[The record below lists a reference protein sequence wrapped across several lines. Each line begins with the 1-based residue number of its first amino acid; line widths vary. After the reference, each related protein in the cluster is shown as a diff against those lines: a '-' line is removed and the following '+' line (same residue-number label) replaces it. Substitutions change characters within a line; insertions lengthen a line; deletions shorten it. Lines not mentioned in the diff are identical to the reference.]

1 MLEQKEYYEIFIYN
15 NEKAIV
21 EKIDNDI
28 YNYFKDTF
36 EYVYHTKSGDTYQL
50 DENLETG
57 IDMLIVDD
65 NYLDEL
71 LNDLIEQGFCETI
84 EFSFIDDYFNG
95 NYEQYGQ
102 AF

>member
-1 MLEQKEYYEIFIYN
+1 MLPQYYQIFIYN
-15 NEKAIV
+15 NELAIV
-21 EKIDNDI
+21 EKIDDDI

-36 EYVYHTKSGDTYQL
+36 EYVYHAKNGYTYKL
-50 DENLETG
+50 NRNFDSE

-65 NYLDEL
+65 THLYKLLD
-71 LNDLIEQGFCETI
+71 DLKEQGFCETI

-95 NYEQYGQ
+95 NYNQYGS